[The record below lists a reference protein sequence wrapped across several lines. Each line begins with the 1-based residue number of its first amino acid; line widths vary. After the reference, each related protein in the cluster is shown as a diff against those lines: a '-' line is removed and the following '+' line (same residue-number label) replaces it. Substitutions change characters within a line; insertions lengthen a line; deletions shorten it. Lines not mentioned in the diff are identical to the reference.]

1 MKAKILK
8 NILYFIQGA
17 LVGVGAILPGVS
29 GGVLC
34 VAFGIYEPMME
45 LLTHPVSAFKKHYR
59 IFIPFTIGWLLG
71 FVLLAKAVELL
82 FSASAPIALM
92 LFFGLICGTLPS
104 LFKSTETEDPGKSWT
119 PFILSL
125 SLAYL
130 LFHLLENGEQIAI
143 APSFGGFLLCGFFWG
158 LSLIVPGLSSSS
170 ILICL
175 GLFEPMTAGLGALD
189 FSVILPMLIGIAAT
203 ALLFARLVHILYK
216 KHFAVTSRVILG
228 FVIASALKILPTTL
242 GNSLS
247 LLVSLACFAI
257 GFALASVMDNA
268 KIS

>member
-1 MKAKILK
+1 
-8 NILYFIQGA
+8 
-17 LVGVGAILPGVS
+17 
-29 GGVLC
+29 
-34 VAFGIYEPMME
+34 
-45 LLTHPVSAFKKHYR
+45 
-59 IFIPFTIGWLLG
+59 
-71 FVLLAKAVELL
+71 
-82 FSASAPIALM
+82 
-92 LFFGLICGTLPS
+92 
-104 LFKSTETEDPGKSWT
+104 
-119 PFILSL
+119 
-125 SLAYL
+125 
-130 LFHLLENGEQIAI
+130 
-143 APSFGGFLLCGFFWG
+143 
-158 LSLIVPGLSSSS
+158 LIVPGLSSSS